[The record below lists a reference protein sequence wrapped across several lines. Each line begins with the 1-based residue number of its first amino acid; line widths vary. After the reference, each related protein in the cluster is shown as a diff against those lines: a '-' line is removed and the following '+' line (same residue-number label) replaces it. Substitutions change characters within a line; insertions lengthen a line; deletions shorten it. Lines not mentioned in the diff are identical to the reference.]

1 MHFIGELYASEV
13 LDQDFMVSIFSSLLD
28 SMRREYKG
36 SKLMV
41 EAALDLI
48 DAIGE
53 KKLTDL
59 DGRSAEMI
67 QMPGSRRDFT
77 IK

>member
-53 KKLTDL
+53 KKLADL